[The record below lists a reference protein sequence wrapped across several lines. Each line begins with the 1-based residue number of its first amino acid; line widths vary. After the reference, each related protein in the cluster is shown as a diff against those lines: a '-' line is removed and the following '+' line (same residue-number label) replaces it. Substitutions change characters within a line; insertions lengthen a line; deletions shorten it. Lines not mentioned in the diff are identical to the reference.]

1 MKKIFTSVLFA
12 AFALSASAQF
22 AYNQTFA
29 ESDYN
34 NASTIVASAG
44 DKAWNASNG
53 IRLGG
58 SDTGAFSAPAWNWDD
73 KFVVIALEA
82 GHSKSLSFTT
92 GVTSGS
98 STAGIG
104 GNGFWYVAVGTSTD
118 NLETI
123 WSEKSKNNPGAVNL
137 NLDKSVRYVKICF
150 TGNFAG
156 YVKNLVVS
164 GTKAAITE
172 GYVEATVCE
181 SELPYRFLDQDFT
194 ESGSVTLTAANIF
207 NLDSVV
213 NLTLH
218 VLPSYDLTDDP
229 IVLEEGTEE
238 YWHDVN
244 LSLLPVGD
252 TLLVDSLQT
261 ELGCDSVTSVVVTIT
276 PKEVGPVTS
285 FSTTTLAPAA
295 TKFFRG
301 GTLYIRRDEALF
313 DLRGARVE

>member
-12 AFALSASAQF
+12 ALALSASAQF

-44 DKAWNASNG
+44 DNGWAASNG

-58 SDTGAFSAPAWNWDD
+58 ASTGIGFGGPSWNWDD
-73 KFVVIALEA
+73 KYVVIALEA
-82 GHSKSLSFTT
+82 GHSRSLSFTT
-92 GVTSGS
+92 GTTSDAVTGPL
-98 STAGIG
+98 
-104 GNGFWYVAVGTSTD
+104 WYVSAGQSLD
-118 NLETI
+118 NLVNV
-123 WSEKSKNNPGAVNL
+123 WQVNNANPGAVNID
-137 NLDKSVRYVKICF
+137 LDKSVRYVKICF
-150 TGNFAG
+150 SGNFAG

-213 NLTLH
+213 HLTLH
-218 VLPSYDLTDDP
+218 VLPSYDLTDEP

-261 ELGCDSVTSVVVTIT
+261 ELGCDSVSSVLVTIT